1 MMIISSKAHQLCGS
15 QPTET
20 LPVGA
25 VSSLLALK
33 KGPIRDAQCYA
44 FTILFTFQRRPVR
57 VDGGYRARTDDLRL
71 AKAALSQLS

>member
-33 KGPIRDAQCYA
+33 KGPIHDAQCYA
-44 FTILFTFQRRPVR
+44 FTILFTCQRQAAFRSLIIHR
-57 VDGGYRARTDDLRL
+57 NSDRAPP
-71 AKAALSQLS
+71 SWS